1 MHHLEGDAMSHAGE
15 RLQRSALFG
24 YGLALVSVGAALLL
38 SIVLLRFDSPIP
50 FTGFAL
56 TAIAITFWCS
66 STKPGILAVLLST
79 LARSYFFRPAIT
91 ALPRMLYDSVFLVFA
106 LLMIWLTRERNDL
119 EAEVAERTAELARA
133 NEGLRLEILDRKRV
147 EEALRSSE
155 RQQHQIASQ
164 LEKERARLVEAQDVA
179 KVGSWEAEL
188 QTLNVIWSEQTHRI
202 FETEPSSFHP
212 TRPTFREFV
221 HPDDRAKVDAAF
233 VASLDTRSPC
243 TVDYRIVL
251 PDGRVKILEERWRV
265 FHDEEGKPVRVAGT
279 CRDITER
286 VRTEEELQRLTGKLL
301 RLQDEER
308 QRIARDLHD
317 STGQDLVALATML
330 GQLRSSIP
338 SADQESMDRLSECN
352 ALVDVCI
359 RDVRT
364 LSYLLHPPVL
374 DQAGLGEAI
383 CEYVDGFTKRSGI
396 QVELELSPHL
406 GRIAREVELALFR
419 VVQEALTN
427 VQRHSGS
434 QQAKI
439 RVHRNSELT
448 LEISDLG
455 LGVSADIQ
463 RTKDDLRF
471 EPGVGILSMQERVK
485 LVGGRFD
492 IQFTTYGTTVH
503 VTIPLGGERT

>member
-1 MHHLEGDAMSHAGE
+1 MSHANGPL
-15 RLQRSALFG
+15 RGSALFG

-38 SIVLLRFDSPIP
+38 SILLLHFDSPLP
-50 FTGFAL
+50 FTGLAL
-56 TAIAITFWCS
+56 TAIAITFWYS
-66 STKPGILAVLLST
+66 STKPGIFAVILST
-79 LARSYFFRPAIT
+79 LARSYFFQPEIT
-91 ALPRMLYDSVFLVFA
+91 TAPRMLYDSVFLVFA
-106 LLMIWLTRERNDL
+106 LLLIWLTRERNEL
-119 EAEVAERTAELARA
+119 EVKVAGRTAELARA
-133 NEGLRLEILDRKRV
+133 NEDLKHEILDRKRV

-155 RQQHQIASQ
+155 RQQHHIASQ
-164 LEKERARLVEAQDVA
+164 LERERARLVEAQDVA
-179 KVGSWEAEL
+179 KVGSWEADLES
-188 QTLNVIWSEQTHRI
+188 LNVIWSEQTHRI
-202 FETEPSSFHP
+202 FETEPSLFHP
-212 TRPTFREFV
+212 TRPKFREFI
-221 HPDDRAKVDAAF
+221 HPEDRAKVDAAF
-233 VASLDTRSPC
+233 VTSLDKRSPC
-243 TVDYRIVL
+243 TVDYRIVI

-265 FHDEEGKPVRVAGT
+265 FQDEQGKPVRVAGT

-286 VRTEEELQRLTGKLL
+286 VRTQEELQRLTGKLL

-338 SADQESMDRLSECN
+338 SADQESSDRLSECN
-352 ALVDVCI
+352 ALVGVCI

-383 CEYVDGFTKRSGI
+383 REYMDGFIKRSGI

-406 GRIAREVELALFR
+406 GRIARDVELALFR

-439 RVHRNSELT
+439 RIDRNSELT

-455 LGVSADIQ
+455 RGVSADVQ
-463 RTKDDLRF
+463 RGKDDLRF
-471 EPGVGILSMQERVK
+471 ELGVGILSMQERVK
-485 LVGGRFD
+485 MVGGQFD
-492 IQFTTYGTTVH
+492 IHFTTYGTTVL